1 MNDDL
6 KDSFLSIFEASLEAQ
21 LRAVRRLRKG
31 DTPAPRPAR
40 SKGLSQVDMAYDVLK
55 KARSSLHVSA
65 LLDRIH
71 SAFGVT
77 VDRESL
83 VSSLTKRW
91 PAKTVSCA
99 PGRIPSGCA
108 RRPDDSPGGLLGNR
122 RRLAGRVS
130 PIAHLPTCGAAS
142 TGLAGVF
149 GPPLPLPHH
158 LDLRRPA
165 SQLGRGVFSAFRC
178 QWQPQELFRPILQRA
193 LAYCP
198 GRLVG
203 VAVDDTRLPKTGRC
217 IQQAFLQRDPLS
229 PPFHVNL
236 MLGLR
241 FLQASL
247 LVPTYRLAPVS
258 TRGLPIRFEEVSRVK
273 KPSRKAKPEAWQEYK
288 EAIKRYNLSQSFVG
302 MMGQLRQEL
311 DLAGGEKKILV
322 LAGDGSFCNRTCFRA
337 PRDRTELIC
346 RTRKD
351 AVLCWGAPEG
361 SRRFYGTEKFTPEQ
375 VRQDETRPWKETKV
389 FYGGKWRKVRYKEVS
404 VVYWQGGAARCPL
417 RLLVV
422 APTPYRKRK
431 SSKLYYRQPAFL
443 LTTDLK
449 SSVKQLLQIYFDR
462 WQIEV
467 NHRDEKDTL
476 GVGQAQLWN
485 VKAVPKQPVLAVA
498 AYSALLLA
506 SLIAFG
512 AERGAAYEALPKWRK
527 RAYRPSCL
535 DLVTL
540 LRKEMAEHPELL
552 KEFEVKIT
560 EKQLVRAAAA

>member
-1 MNDDL
+1 MTL
-6 KDSFLSIFEASLEAQ
+6 LAAFLDITADWRSVFPQSRTFR
-21 LRAVRRLRKG
+21 RAVR
-31 DTPAPRPAR
+31 
-40 SKGLSQVDMAYDVLK
+40 Q
-55 KARSSLHVSA
+55 A
-65 LLDRIH
+65 L
-71 SAFGVT
+71 
-77 VDRESL
+77 
-83 VSSLTKRW
+83 
-91 PAKTVSCA
+91 
-99 PGRIPSGCA
+99 
-108 RRPDDSPGGLLGNR
+108 GGL
-122 RRLAGRVS
+122 V
-130 PIAHLPTCGAAS
+130 C
-142 TGLAGVF
+142 
-149 GPPLPLPHH
+149 
-158 LDLRRPA
+158 
-165 SQLGRGVFSAFRC
+165 LGRRCLSRIIWTNAGQHRSWSAEYFLHSRC
-178 QWQPQELFRPILQRA
+178 DWQPQELFRPILQRA

-203 VAVDDTRLPKTGRC
+203 VAVDDTRLHKTGPC
-217 IQQAFLQRDPLS
+217 IQQAFHQRDPLS
-229 PPFHVNL
+229 PAFHMNL

-273 KPSRKAKPEAWQEYK
+273 KPSRKAKPEAWKEYK
-288 EAIKRYNLSQSFVG
+288 EAKKQYNLSRSFVKT
-302 MMGQLRQEL
+302 MGQLRQEL
-311 DLAGGEKKILV
+311 DLAGGAKKILV
-322 LAGDGSFCNRTCFRA
+322 VAGDGSFCNRTCFRA

-351 AVLCWGAPEG
+351 AVLCREAPEG
-361 SRRFYGTEKFTPEQ
+361 SRRFYDSVKFTPDQ
-375 VRQDETRPWKETKV
+375 VRQDEAQPWKETKV
-389 FYGGKWRKVRYKEVS
+389 FYGGKWRKVRYKEVA
-404 VVYWQGGAARCPL
+404 VVYWQGGAGRCPL

-431 SSKLYYRQPAFL
+431 SSRLYYRKPAFL

-449 SSVKQLLQIYFDR
+449 DSVKQLLQIYFDR

-498 AYSALLLA
+498 AYSAMLLA

-527 RAYRPSCL
+527 KAYRPSCL

-540 LRKEMAEHPELL
+540 LRKEMAENPELL

-560 EKQLVRAAAA
+560 KKQLVRGAAA

>member
-1 MNDDL
+1 MTL
-6 KDSFLSIFEASLEAQ
+6 LSAYLDIAADWRAVFPQARSWK
-21 LRAVRRLRKG
+21 RAVR
-31 DTPAPRPAR
+31 
-40 SKGLSQVDMAYDVLK
+40 Q
-55 KARSSLHVSA
+55 SL
-65 LLDRIH
+65 
-71 SAFGVT
+71 G
-77 VDRESL
+77 SL
-83 VSSLTKRW
+83 V
-91 PAKTVSCA
+91 C
-99 PGRIPSGCA
+99 
-108 RRPDDSPGGLLGNR
+108 
-122 RRLAGRVS
+122 
-130 PIAHLPTCGAAS
+130 
-142 TGLAGVF
+142 
-149 GPPLPLPHH
+149 
-158 LDLRRPA
+158 
-165 SQLGRGVFSAFRC
+165 LGRRCLSRIIWTNGGQRRSWSAEYLLHARC
-178 QWQPQELFRPILQRA
+178 HWQPQELFRPLLKRA

-217 IQQAFLQRDPLS
+217 IQQAFYQRDPLS

-236 MLGLR
+236 LLGLR

-273 KPSRKAKPEAWQEYK
+273 KPSRKAPPEDWQAYK
-288 EAIKRYNLSQSFVG
+288 EALKQHNLSQSFVG
-302 MMGQLRQEL
+302 SMGQLRREL

-322 LAGDGSFCNRTCFRA
+322 VAGDGSFCNRTCFRA

-346 RTRKD
+346 RARKD
-351 AVLCWGAPEG
+351 AVLCGAATKG
-361 SRRFYGTEKFTPEQ
+361 SRRFYDTEKFTPEQ
-375 VRQDETRPWKETKV
+375 VRQDDAQPWKQTKV
-389 FYGGKWRKVRYKEVS
+389 FYGGKWRTVRYKEVA
-404 VVYWQGGAARCPL
+404 VVYWQGGAGRCPL

-431 SSKLYYRQPAFL
+431 SSRLYYRKPAFL

-449 SSVKQLLQIYFDR
+449 DSVKQLLQIFFDR

-485 VKAVPKQPVLAVA
+485 VKAVPKQPVLSVA

-512 AERGAAYEALPKWRK
+512 AERGAAYEALPKWR
-527 RAYRPSCL
+527 RNAYRPSCL

-560 EKQLVRAAAA
+560 EKQLVRSADA